1 MSTSAIILMV
11 LIQGSV
17 TIITIYFLLKVLRTP
32 PPEADMESP
41 DEEKQ
46 ETQP

>member
-17 TIITIYFLLKVLRTP
+17 TVITIYFLVKVLRIP
-32 PPEADMESP
+32 PRADTESSEADQ
-41 DEEKQ
+41 EKSS
-46 ETQP
+46 

>member
-17 TIITIYFLLKVLRTP
+17 TVITIYFLVKVLRIP
-32 PPEADMESP
+32 PRTDDELSDESQ
-41 DEEKQ
+41 EKSS
-46 ETQP
+46 

>member
-17 TIITIYFLLKVLRTP
+17 TVITIYFLLKVLRIP
-32 PPEADMESP
+32 PKTDIEQS
-41 DEEKQ
+41 DEEQKI
-46 ETQP
+46 QP

>member
-17 TIITIYFLLKVLRTP
+17 TVITIYFLLKVLRTP
-32 PPEADMESP
+32 PRTDIEPSNE
-41 DEEKQ
+41 EEK
-46 ETQP
+46 TQS

>member
-17 TIITIYFLLKVLRTP
+17 TVITIYFLLKVLRTP
-32 PPEADMESP
+32 PKKDTEPP
-41 DEEKQ
+41 EEKQ
-46 ETQP
+46 ETQA

>member
-17 TIITIYFLLKVLRTP
+17 TVITIYFLVKVLRIP
-32 PPEADMESP
+32 PKTDIEPS
-41 DEEKQ
+41 DEEEK
-46 ETQP
+46 TKP